1 MNLSK
6 LLIASLIKQDIYV
19 KDCEEIPFNVHT
31 IGGID
36 YFLCFLIAETEKYVV
51 VAETTMTGTE
61 ELRIIKKDNI
71 DSLEIVYGQLE
82 KMFEKEEHQYDVMYG

>member
-6 LLIASLIKQDIYV
+6 LLMASLIKQDIAVESY
-19 KDCEEIPFNVHT
+19 EEVPFNVHT
-31 IGGID
+31 IGGMD
-36 YFLCFLIAETEKYVV
+36 YFLCFLIAETEKYIVV
-51 VAETTMTGTE
+51 VETTMIGTE

-82 KMFEKEEHQYDVMYG
+82 NLFIEKDDEFDIMYN